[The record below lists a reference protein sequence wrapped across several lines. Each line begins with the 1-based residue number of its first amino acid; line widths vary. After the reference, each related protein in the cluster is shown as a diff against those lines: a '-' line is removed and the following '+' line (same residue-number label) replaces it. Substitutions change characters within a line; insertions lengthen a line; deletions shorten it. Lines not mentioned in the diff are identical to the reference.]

1 MIGSPSNVSFSVGQK
16 WKHNAVQF
24 ELNRR
29 FAREH
34 NPDDESIVAGP
45 GIYDNYKRQVN
56 DYGEQVSTSVIA
68 DSSFPNRR

>member
-1 MIGSPSNVSFSVGQK
+1 
-16 WKHNAVQF
+16 VQF

-29 FAREH
+29 FTREH